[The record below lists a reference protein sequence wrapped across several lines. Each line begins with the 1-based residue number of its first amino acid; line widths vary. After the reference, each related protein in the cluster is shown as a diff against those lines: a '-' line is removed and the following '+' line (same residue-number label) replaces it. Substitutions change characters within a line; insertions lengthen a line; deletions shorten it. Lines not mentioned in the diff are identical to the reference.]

1 MHELFK
7 YKIFKHSFDY
17 DILLNALRRSI
28 IMKMR
33 NVAIIAH
40 VDHGKTTL
48 VNQLLKCS
56 GTFRENEKLE
66 DRAMDSNAIE
76 RERGITILAK
86 TTSIKYKDFKI
97 NILDTPG
104 HADFGGEVERIMHMV
119 DGCLLLVDAFEGT
132 MPQTRFVLK
141 KAIEAH
147 VKPVVVINKIDRP
160 NANPQKA
167 VDEVLNLF
175 IELGAPDEFLDFKVA
190 YTSALNGTSSL
201 DPSPSSQKPGMDPIF
216 DLIVDEIPE
225 PQVQSEGPLQLQC
238 ALLDYNDYVGRMGIG
253 RIQRGTIKVGQ
264 TVTCARLDGT
274 TKAFKILK
282 LIGYYGLKK
291 IEIEE
296 ASAGEIVAIAGL
308 PDINVG
314 ETICDSSSVEALPPL
329 HIDEPTLQMTFGTNS
344 SPFSGKDGKL
354 LTARQIEDRLFKEAQ
369 RDVSLKVSRVQN
381 SETWIVSGRGELHL
395 GILIENMRREGF
407 ELEVSRPQVIVKEI
421 DGAKCEPYEDLSVE
435 VPNDYVG
442 DVMTSLGSRDAE
454 LIDMDAGDVNTKIN
468 YVIPS
473 RGLIGFV
480 TNFLTLTKGYG
491 IIAHTFKEYRPIA
504 NGKIG
509 ERQIGVLVATETG
522 QSTPYALQHVEE
534 RGVMFIYPGEQ
545 IYEGMI
551 VGENKYDTDL
561 SVNVCQT
568 KNLTNQ
574 RSANKDQTVVLKS
587 PRKMTLEACLDYI
600 NSDELVE
607 VTPNFFRMRKRI
619 LNDAQRKKRE
629 ARNK

>member
-1 MHELFK
+1 M
-7 YKIFKHSFDY
+7 
-17 DILLNALRRSI
+17 NLRNI
-28 IMKMR
+28 
-33 NVAIIAH
+33 AIIAH

-48 VNQLLKCS
+48 VNQLLKSS

-66 DRAMDSNAIE
+66 DRAMDSNDIE

-86 TTSIKYKDFKI
+86 TTSIKYKDTKI

-141 KAIEAH
+141 KALEAH
-147 VKPVVVINKIDRP
+147 VKPIVVINKIDRP
-160 NANPQKA
+160 NANPKKA
-167 VDEVLNLF
+167 VDEVLSLF
-175 IELGAPDEFLDFKVA
+175 IELGAPEEFLDFQVA

-201 DPSPSSQKPGMDPIF
+201 SPNPNDQKPGMDPIF
-216 DLIVDEIPE
+216 DLILKEIPE
-225 PQVQSEGPLQLQC
+225 PPVDINKPLQLQF

-253 RIQRGTIKVGQ
+253 RIQQGSIKVNQ
-264 TVTCARLDGT
+264 MVSCARLDGT
-274 TKAFKILK
+274 VKNFKVLK

-296 ASAGEIVAIAGL
+296 AHAGEIVAVAGL
-308 PDINVG
+308 PDIYVG
-314 ETICDSSSVEALPPL
+314 ETVCELNNINPLPPL

-354 LTARQIEDRLFKEAQ
+354 LTARKIEERLFKEKE
-369 RDVSLKVSRVQN
+369 RDVSLKVERVLN
-381 SETWIVSGRGELHL
+381 SESWIVSGRGELHL

-407 ELEVSRPQVIVKEI
+407 ELEVSRPQVIIKEI
-421 DGAKCEPYEDLSVE
+421 DGCKCEPYEDLSVE
-435 VPNDYVG
+435 VPNDFVG
-442 DVMTSLGSRDAE
+442 DIMTSLGSRDAE
-454 LIDMDAGDVNTKIN
+454 LIDMTSDDSNTKIN

-491 IIAHTFKEYRPIA
+491 IIAHTFKEYRPC
-504 NGKIG
+504 KEKSVG
-509 ERQIGVLVATETG
+509 ERQIGVLVATEKGT
-522 QSTPYALQHVEE
+522 STPYALQHVED
-534 RGVMFIYPGEQ
+534 RGIMFVGPGVDV
-545 IYEGMI
+545 YEGMI
-551 VGENKYDTDL
+551 VGENKYDSDL
-561 SVNVCQT
+561 AVNVCQT

-574 RSANKDQTVVLKS
+574 RSANKDQTVVLKV

-607 VTPNFFRMRKRI
+607 ITPSTFRMRKKI
-619 LNDAQRKKRE
+619 LNTAERKKWE
-629 ARNK
+629 AKNK

>member
-1 MHELFK
+1 
-7 YKIFKHSFDY
+7 
-17 DILLNALRRSI
+17 
-28 IMKMR
+28 MKMR

-56 GTFRENEKLE
+56 GTFRENERLE

-86 TTSIKYKDFKI
+86 TTSVKYKDFKI

-141 KAIEAH
+141 KAIEAN

-216 DLIVDEIPE
+216 DLIVNEIPE
-225 PQVQSEGPLQLQC
+225 PHVQTEGPLQLQC

-253 RIQRGTIKVGQ
+253 RIQRGTIKVGE
-264 TVTCARLDGT
+264 TVACARLDGT
-274 TKAFKILK
+274 TKSFKILK

-291 IEIEE
+291 LEIEE
-296 ASAGEIVAIAGL
+296 ASAGEIVAVAGL

-314 ETICDSSSVEALPPL
+314 ETVCASSKIEALPPL

-369 RDVSLKVSRVQN
+369 KDVSLKVSRVQN

-395 GILIENMRREGF
+395 GILIENMRREGY
-407 ELEVSRPQVIVKEI
+407 ELEVSRPQVIIKEI
-421 DGAKCEPYEDLSVE
+421 DGQKCEPYEDLSVE

-491 IIAHTFKEYRPIA
+491 IIAHTFKEYRPLA
-504 NGKIG
+504 TGKIG

-522 QSTPYALQHVEE
+522 QSTPYAIQHVEE

-551 VGENKYDTDL
+551 VGENKYDNDL

-619 LNDAQRKKRE
+619 LNDALRKKWE
-629 ARNK
+629 AKNKN

>member
-1 MHELFK
+1 MLF
-7 YKIFKHSFDY
+7 
-17 DILLNALRRSI
+17 RRYFA
-28 IMKMR
+28 MKMR

-56 GTFRENEKLE
+56 GTFRENERLE

-86 TTSIKYKDFKI
+86 TTSVKYKDYKI

-141 KAIEAH
+141 KAIEAN

-216 DLIVDEIPE
+216 DLIVNEIPE
-225 PQVQSEGPLQLQC
+225 PKVEQEGPLQLQC

-253 RIQRGTIKVGQ
+253 RIQRGTIKVGE
-264 TVTCARLDGT
+264 TATCARLDGS
-274 TKAFKILK
+274 TKSFKILK

-291 IEIEE
+291 LEIEQ
-296 ASAGEIVAIAGL
+296 ASAGEIVAVAGL

-314 ETICDSSSVEALPPL
+314 ETICSSSQVEPLPPL

-369 RDVSLKVSRVQN
+369 KDVSLKVRRVQN
-381 SETWIVSGRGELHL
+381 SETWVVSGRGELHL
-395 GILIENMRREGF
+395 GILIENMRREGY

-421 DGAKCEPYEDLSVE
+421 DGQKCEPYEDLSVE
-435 VPNDYVG
+435 VPNDFVG

-491 IIAHTFKEYRPIA
+491 IIAHTFREYRPVA
-504 NGKIG
+504 TGKIG

-522 QSTPYALQHVEE
+522 QSTPYAIQHVEE

-629 ARNK
+629 AKNKN

>member
-1 MHELFK
+1 
-7 YKIFKHSFDY
+7 
-17 DILLNALRRSI
+17 
-28 IMKMR
+28 MKMR

-56 GTFRENEKLE
+56 GTFRENERLE

-86 TTSIKYKDFKI
+86 TTSVKYKDYKI

-141 KAIEAH
+141 KAIEAN

-216 DLIVDEIPE
+216 DLIVNEIPE
-225 PQVQSEGPLQLQC
+225 PKVEQEGPLQLQC

-253 RIQRGTIKVGQ
+253 RIQRGTIKVGE
-264 TVTCARLDGT
+264 TVACARLDGS
-274 TKAFKILK
+274 TKSFKILK

-291 IEIEE
+291 IEIEQ
-296 ASAGEIVAIAGL
+296 ASAGEIVAVAGL

-314 ETICDSSSVEALPPL
+314 ETICSSSQVEPLPPL

-369 RDVSLKVSRVQN
+369 KDVSLKVRRVQN
-381 SETWIVSGRGELHL
+381 SETWVVSGRGELHL
-395 GILIENMRREGF
+395 GILIENMRREGY

-421 DGAKCEPYEDLSVE
+421 DGQKCEPYEDLSVE
-435 VPNDYVG
+435 VPNDFVG

-491 IIAHTFKEYRPIA
+491 IIAHTFREYRPVA
-504 NGKIG
+504 TGKIG

-522 QSTPYALQHVEE
+522 QSTPYAIQHVEE

-619 LNDAQRKKRE
+619 LNDAQRKKWE
-629 ARNK
+629 AKNKN

>member
-1 MHELFK
+1 
-7 YKIFKHSFDY
+7 
-17 DILLNALRRSI
+17 
-28 IMKMR
+28 MKMR

-86 TTSIKYKDFKI
+86 TTSIKYKDYKI

-141 KAIEAH
+141 KAIEAG
-147 VKPVVVINKIDRP
+147 VKPVVIVNKVDRP
-160 NANPQKA
+160 NANPEKA
-167 VDEVLNLF
+167 VDEVLQLF
-175 IELGAPDEFLDFKVA
+175 MELGAPDDFLDFKVA
-190 YTSALNGTSSL
+190 YTSALNGTSSFSS
-201 DPSPSSQKPGMDPIF
+201 DPSTQKPGMDPVYE
-216 DLIVDEIPE
+216 LIINEIPE
-225 PQVQSEGPLQLQC
+225 PKVEENGPLQLQA

-253 RIQRGTIKVGQ
+253 RIQRGTIKVGT
-264 TVTCARLDGT
+264 TVSCARLDGT
-274 TKAFKILK
+274 AKSFKILK

-296 ASAGEIVAIAGL
+296 AHAGEIVAVAGL
-308 PDINVG
+308 PDINIG
-314 ETICDSSSVEALPPL
+314 ETICDVNNIEPLPLL

-344 SPFSGKDGKL
+344 SPFAGQDGKL
-354 LTARQIEDRLFKEAQ
+354 LTARQIEERLYKEAQ
-369 RDVSLKVSRVQN
+369 KDVSLKVKRVPN
-381 SETWIVSGRGELHL
+381 SETWVVSGRGELHL

-407 ELEVSRPQVIVKEI
+407 EIEVSRPQVIIKEVDGVKE
-421 DGAKCEPYEDLSVE
+421 EPYEDLSVE
-435 VPNDYVG
+435 VPNEFVG
-442 DVMTSLGSRDAE
+442 DIMTSLGSRDAE

-491 IIAHTFKEYRPIA
+491 IIAHTFKEYRPVA
-504 NGKIG
+504 QGKIG
-509 ERQIGVLVATETG
+509 ERAIGVLVATENG
-522 QSTPYALQHVEE
+522 QATPYAIQHVEE
-534 RGVMFIYPGEQ
+534 RGVMFIYPGAQ

-607 VTPNFFRMRKRI
+607 VTPNNFRMRKKI
-619 LNDAQRKKRE
+619 LNNAERKKRE
-629 ARNK
+629 AKYKNI

>member
-1 MHELFK
+1 
-7 YKIFKHSFDY
+7 
-17 DILLNALRRSI
+17 
-28 IMKMR
+28 MKMR

-56 GTFRENEKLE
+56 GTFRENERLE

-86 TTSIKYKDFKI
+86 TTSVKYKDYKI

-141 KAIEAH
+141 KAIEAN

-216 DLIVDEIPE
+216 DLIVNEIPE
-225 PQVQSEGPLQLQC
+225 PKVEQEGPLQLQC

-253 RIQRGTIKVGQ
+253 RIQRGTIKVGE
-264 TVTCARLDGT
+264 TVTCARLDGS
-274 TKAFKILK
+274 TKSFKILK

-291 IEIEE
+291 LEIEQ
-296 ASAGEIVAIAGL
+296 ASAGEIVAVAGL

-314 ETICDSSSVEALPPL
+314 ETICSSSQVEPLPPL

-369 RDVSLKVSRVQN
+369 KDVSLKVRRVQN
-381 SETWIVSGRGELHL
+381 SETRVVSGRGELHL
-395 GILIENMRREGF
+395 GILIENMRREGY

-421 DGAKCEPYEDLSVE
+421 DGQKCEPYEDLSVE
-435 VPNDYVG
+435 VPNDFVG

-491 IIAHTFKEYRPIA
+491 IIAHTFREYRPVA
-504 NGKIG
+504 TGKIG

-522 QSTPYALQHVEE
+522 QSTPYAIQHVEE

-619 LNDAQRKKRE
+619 LNDAQRKKWE
-629 ARNK
+629 AKNKN

>member
-1 MHELFK
+1 
-7 YKIFKHSFDY
+7 
-17 DILLNALRRSI
+17 
-28 IMKMR
+28 MKMR

-86 TTSIKYKDFKI
+86 TTSIRYKDYKI

-141 KAIEAH
+141 KAIEAG
-147 VKPVVVINKIDRP
+147 VKPVVIVNKVDRP
-160 NANPQKA
+160 NANPEKA
-167 VDEVLNLF
+167 VDEVLQLF
-175 IELGAPDEFLDFKVA
+175 MELGAPDDFLDFKVA

-201 DPSPSSQKPGMDPIF
+201 SSNPADQKPGMDPVY
-216 DLIVDEIPE
+216 DLIVNEIPE
-225 PQVQSEGPLQLQC
+225 PQVQEEGTLQVQT

-253 RIQRGTIKVGQ
+253 RIQRGTIKVGS
-264 TVTCARLDGT
+264 TVSCARLDGT
-274 TKAFKILK
+274 VKQFKILK
-282 LIGYYGLKK
+282 LIGYFGLKK
-291 IEIEE
+291 LEIEE

-308 PDINVG
+308 PDINIG
-314 ETICDSSSVEALPPL
+314 ETICDSQNVDPLPPL
-329 HIDEPTLQMTFGTNS
+329 HIDEPTLQMTFRTNS
-344 SPFSGKDGKL
+344 SPFSGQDGKF
-354 LTARQIEDRLFKEAQ
+354 LTARQIEERLYKEAQ
-369 RDVSLKVSRVQN
+369 KDVSLKVKRVQN
-381 SETWIVSGRGELHL
+381 SESWVVSGRGELHL

-407 ELEVSRPQVIVKEI
+407 EIEVSRPQVIVKEI
-421 DGAKCEPYEDLSVE
+421 DGVKQEPYEDLSVE
-435 VPNDYVG
+435 VPNEFVG
-442 DVMTSLGSRDAE
+442 DIMTSLGSRDAE

-468 YVIPS
+468 YVVPS

-491 IIAHTFKEYRPIA
+491 IIAHTFKEYRPVA
-504 NGKIG
+504 QGKIG
-509 ERQIGVLVATETG
+509 ERAVGVLVATESG
-522 QSTPYALQHVEE
+522 QATPYAIQHVEE
-534 RGVMFIYPGEQ
+534 RGTMFILPGAQ

-607 VTPNFFRMRKRI
+607 VTPTTFRMRKKI
-619 LNDAQRKKRE
+619 LNNAERKKWE
-629 ARNK
+629 ARTKTQN

>member
-1 MHELFK
+1 
-7 YKIFKHSFDY
+7 
-17 DILLNALRRSI
+17 
-28 IMKMR
+28 MKMR

-56 GTFRENEKLE
+56 GTFRENERLE

-86 TTSIKYKDFKI
+86 TTSVKYKDFKI

-141 KAIEAH
+141 KAIEAN

-216 DLIVDEIPE
+216 DLIVNEIPE
-225 PQVQSEGPLQLQC
+225 PQVQTEGPLQLQC

-253 RIQRGTIKVGQ
+253 RIQRGTIKVGE
-264 TVTCARLDGT
+264 TVACARLDGT
-274 TKAFKILK
+274 TKSFKILK

-291 IEIEE
+291 LEIEE
-296 ASAGEIVAIAGL
+296 ASAGEIVAVAGL

-314 ETICDSSSVEALPPL
+314 ETVCASSKIEALPPL

-369 RDVSLKVSRVQN
+369 KDVSLKVTRVQN

-395 GILIENMRREGF
+395 GILIENMRREGY
-407 ELEVSRPQVIVKEI
+407 ELEVSRPQVIIKEI
-421 DGAKCEPYEDLSVE
+421 DGQKCEPYEDLSVE

-491 IIAHTFKEYRPIA
+491 IIAHTFKEYRPLA
-504 NGKIG
+504 TGKIG

-522 QSTPYALQHVEE
+522 QSTPYAIQHVEE

-551 VGENKYDTDL
+551 VGENKYDNDL

-619 LNDAQRKKRE
+619 LNDALRKKWE
-629 ARNK
+629 AKNKN

>member
-1 MHELFK
+1 
-7 YKIFKHSFDY
+7 
-17 DILLNALRRSI
+17 
-28 IMKMR
+28 MKMR

-86 TTSIKYKDFKI
+86 TTSIKYKDYKI

-147 VKPVVVINKIDRP
+147 VKPVIVINKIDRP

-225 PQVQSEGPLQLQC
+225 PQVQLEGPLQLQC

-264 TVTCARLDGT
+264 SVSCARLDGT
-274 TKAFKILK
+274 TKTFKILK

-291 IEIEE
+291 VEIEE

-314 ETICDSSSVEALPPL
+314 ETICDTSTIEALPPL

-381 SETWIVSGRGELHL
+381 SETWVVSGRGELHL

-407 ELEVSRPQVIVKEI
+407 ELEVSRPQVIIKEI

-619 LNDAQRKKRE
+619 LNDAQRKKWE

>member
-1 MHELFK
+1 
-7 YKIFKHSFDY
+7 
-17 DILLNALRRSI
+17 
-28 IMKMR
+28 MKMR

-86 TTSIKYKDFKI
+86 TTSIKYKDYKI

-147 VKPVVVINKIDRP
+147 VKPVVVINKVDRP

-201 DPSPSSQKPGMDPIF
+201 DPAASSQKEGMEPIF
-216 DLIVDEIPE
+216 DLIVSEIPE
-225 PQVQSEGPLQLQC
+225 PNVELNGPLQLQS

-253 RIQRGTIKVGQ
+253 RIQRGTIKVGS
-264 TVTCARLDGT
+264 TVSCARLDGT
-274 TKAFKILK
+274 IKNFKILK

-291 IEIEE
+291 IDIEE
-296 ASAGEIVAIAGL
+296 ASAGEIVAFAGL

-314 ETICDSSSVEALPPL
+314 ETICDVSKVEALPPL

-369 RDVSLKVSRVQN
+369 KDVSLKVSRVPN

-407 ELEVSRPQVIVKEI
+407 ELEVSRPQVIIKEI
-421 DGAKCEPYEDLSVE
+421 DDKKCEPFEDLSVE
-435 VPNDYVG
+435 VPNDFVG

-504 NGKIG
+504 QGKIG

-522 QSTPYALQHVEE
+522 QSTPYAIQHVEE

-551 VGENKYDTDL
+551 VGENKYDSDL

-619 LNDAQRKKRE
+619 LNDALRKKRE
-629 ARNK
+629 AKNKINN

>member
-1 MHELFK
+1 
-7 YKIFKHSFDY
+7 
-17 DILLNALRRSI
+17 
-28 IMKMR
+28 MKMR

-56 GTFRENEKLE
+56 GTFRENERLE

-86 TTSIKYKDFKI
+86 TTSVKYKDFKI

-141 KAIEAH
+141 KAIEAN

-216 DLIVDEIPE
+216 DLIVNEIPE
-225 PQVQSEGPLQLQC
+225 PLVQTEGPLQLQC

-253 RIQRGTIKVGQ
+253 RIQRGTIKVGE
-264 TVTCARLDGT
+264 TVACARLDGT
-274 TKAFKILK
+274 TKSFKILK

-291 IEIEE
+291 LEIEE
-296 ASAGEIVAIAGL
+296 ASAGEIVAVAGL

-314 ETICDSSSVEALPPL
+314 ETVCASSKIEALPPL

-369 RDVSLKVSRVQN
+369 KDVSLKVSRVQN

-395 GILIENMRREGF
+395 GILIENMRREGY
-407 ELEVSRPQVIVKEI
+407 ELEVSRPQVIIKEI
-421 DGAKCEPYEDLSVE
+421 DGQKCEPYEDLSVE

-491 IIAHTFKEYRPIA
+491 IIAHTFKEYRPLA
-504 NGKIG
+504 TGKIG

-522 QSTPYALQHVEE
+522 QSTPYAIQHVEE

-551 VGENKYDTDL
+551 VGENKYDNDL

-619 LNDAQRKKRE
+619 LNDALRKKWE
-629 ARNK
+629 AKNKN

>member
-1 MHELFK
+1 M
-7 YKIFKHSFDY
+7 
-17 DILLNALRRSI
+17 NLRNI
-28 IMKMR
+28 
-33 NVAIIAH
+33 AIIAH

-48 VNQLLKCS
+48 VNQLLKSS

-66 DRAMDSNAIE
+66 DRAMDSNDIE

-86 TTSIKYKDFKI
+86 TTSIKYKDTKI

-141 KAIEAH
+141 KALEAH
-147 VKPVVVINKIDRP
+147 VKPIVVINKIDRP
-160 NANPQKA
+160 NANPKKA
-167 VDEVLNLF
+167 VDEVLSLF
-175 IELGAPDEFLDFKVA
+175 IELGAPEEFLDFQVA

-201 DPSPSSQKPGMDPIF
+201 SPNPNDQKPGMDPIF
-216 DLIVDEIPE
+216 DLILKEIPE
-225 PQVQSEGPLQLQC
+225 PPVDINKPLQLQF

-253 RIQRGTIKVGQ
+253 RIQQGSIKVNQ
-264 TVTCARLDGT
+264 MVSCAWLDGT
-274 TKAFKILK
+274 VKNFKVLK

-296 ASAGEIVAIAGL
+296 AHAGEIVAVAGL
-308 PDINVG
+308 PDIYVG
-314 ETICDSSSVEALPPL
+314 ETVCELNNINPLPPL

-354 LTARQIEDRLFKEAQ
+354 LTARKIEERLFKEKE
-369 RDVSLKVSRVQN
+369 RDVSLKVERVLN
-381 SETWIVSGRGELHL
+381 SESWIVSGRGELHL

-407 ELEVSRPQVIVKEI
+407 ELEVSRPQVIIKEI
-421 DGAKCEPYEDLSVE
+421 DGCKCEPYEDLSVE
-435 VPNDYVG
+435 VPNDFVG
-442 DVMTSLGSRDAE
+442 DIMTSLGSRDAE
-454 LIDMDAGDVNTKIN
+454 LIDMTSDDSNTKIN

-491 IIAHTFKEYRPIA
+491 IIAHTFKEYRPC
-504 NGKIG
+504 KEKSVG
-509 ERQIGVLVATETG
+509 ERQIGVLVATEKGT
-522 QSTPYALQHVEE
+522 STPYALQHVED
-534 RGVMFIYPGEQ
+534 RGIMFVGPGVDV
-545 IYEGMI
+545 YEGMI
-551 VGENKYDTDL
+551 VGENKYDSDL
-561 SVNVCQT
+561 AVNVCQT

-574 RSANKDQTVVLKS
+574 RSANKDQTVVLKV

-607 VTPNFFRMRKRI
+607 ITPSTFRMRKKI
-619 LNDAQRKKRE
+619 LNTAERKKSE
-629 ARNK
+629 AKNK

>member
-1 MHELFK
+1 M
-7 YKIFKHSFDY
+7 KI
-17 DILLNALRRSI
+17 
-28 IMKMR
+28 R

-56 GTFRENEKLE
+56 GTFRTNENVQECS
-66 DRAMDSNAIE
+66 MDSNPLE

-86 TTSIKYKDFKI
+86 TTSVMYNDYKI

-147 VKPVVVINKIDRP
+147 VKPIVIINKVDRP

-167 VDEVLNLF
+167 VDEVLELF
-175 IELGAPDEFLDFKVA
+175 MELGASDDFLDFKVA

-201 DPSPSSQKPGMDPIF
+201 SPKAEDQKEGMDPIF
-216 DLIVDEIPE
+216 DLIVNNIPE
-225 PQVQSEGPLQLQC
+225 PQVTVDGPLQLQD

-253 RIQRGTIKVGQ
+253 RIQRGTIHVND

-274 TKAFKILK
+274 TKQFKVLK
-282 LIGYYGLKK
+282 LIGYRGLKK
-291 IEIEE
+291 VEIESC
-296 ASAGEIVAIAGL
+296 SAGDICAFAGL
-308 PDINVG
+308 PDLNVG
-314 ETICDSSSVEALPPL
+314 ETICENGHVDPLPKL
-329 HIDEPTLQMTFGTNS
+329 HIDEPTLQMTFGVNS

-354 LTARQIEDRLFKEAQ
+354 LTARQIEDRLFKEVQ
-369 RDVSLKVSRVQN
+369 KDVSLKVNRVPN
-381 SETWIVSGRGELHL
+381 TETWTVSGRGELHL
-395 GILIENMRREGF
+395 GILIENMRREGY
-407 ELEVSRPQVIVKEI
+407 ELEVSRPKVIIKEI
-421 DGAKCEPYEDLSVE
+421 DGVKSEPYEDLSIE
-435 VPNDYVG
+435 VPNDFVG
-442 DVMTSLGSRDAE
+442 DIMTSLGNRDAQ
-454 LIDMDAGDVNTKIN
+454 LIDMDTGDVNTKIN
-468 YVIPS
+468 YIIPS

-480 TNFLTLTKGYG
+480 SNFLTMTKGYG
-491 IIAHTFKEYRPIA
+491 IIAHTFKEFRPVSSDA
-504 NGKIG
+504 KIG
-509 ERQIGVLVATETG
+509 ERQIGVLVSTDTG
-522 QSTPYALQHVEE
+522 PATPYAIEHVEE
-534 RGVMFIYPGEQ
+534 RGVMFILPTEP

-561 SVNVCQT
+561 AVNVCQT

-574 RSANKDQTVVLKS
+574 RSANKNQTVVLKS

-607 VTPNFFRMRKRI
+607 ITPNAFRMRKKI
-619 LNDAQRKKRE
+619 LPLAERKKWE
-629 ARNK
+629 AKNKIQ